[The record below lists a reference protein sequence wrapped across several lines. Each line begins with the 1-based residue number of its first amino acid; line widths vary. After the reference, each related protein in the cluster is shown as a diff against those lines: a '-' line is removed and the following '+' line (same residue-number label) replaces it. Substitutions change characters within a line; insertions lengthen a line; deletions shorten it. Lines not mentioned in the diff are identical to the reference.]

1 MTRVVVAALLLLF
14 SVGSAYSADT
24 TGFDFRA
31 GLGYDFISQ
40 RYFLDSLVG
49 SATDTFLQQWALT
62 TEYVNDL
69 KGILDLRYKPSGSR
83 GPELTARYEQTS
95 EIARARFS
103 GAWRTYGSTV
113 SWQSRAELDWR
124 DRFSGSTQGGDNYL
138 LASGDAGARIALD
151 ERWAARGKVAGEM
164 VDFRGV
170 TGYAYD
176 YYKVTGKF
184 GFERGLGMLSAVSL
198 EGFVTTRQVA
208 DSQNLS
214 YLSIGGEASLLGF
227 SGASEYDL
235 YLRLERKNYDR
246 TDNRDDYT
254 GLNATSHV
262 RLDLPGKFILE
273 SNGML
278 DWLRF
283 NPEDSLNNDYFRG
296 RLWLGGGLDWEK
308 LTVALGPEIEVLDD
322 EVKSGAAG
330 ESYFEAGG
338 KLAVDCLLPGRLFAS
353 AESAT
358 GRRNIEDEA
367 DYLSDFTYQ
376 RLSLL
381 ADWSATH
388 RLSLN
393 LMGAAEWEWHDQSSD
408 NSRLLLISSSL
419 TYSF

>member
-14 SVGSAYSADT
+14 SVGSAIGADT

-62 TEYVNDL
+62 TDYVNDF
-69 KGILDLRYKPSGSR
+69 KGILDFRYKPSGAR
-83 GPELTARYEQTS
+83 GPDFRARYEQTS
-95 EIARARFS
+95 ELARARFS
-103 GAWRTYGSTV
+103 STWRKYGSTA
-113 SWQSRAELDWR
+113 SWQGRAELDWR
-124 DRFSGSTQGGDNYL
+124 DRFSGSMHGGDNYL
-138 LASGDAGARIALD
+138 LASGDLGGRIALQ
-151 ERWAARGKVAGEM
+151 EHWAARGKLSGEL
-164 VDFRGV
+164 VNFRGV

-176 YYKVTGKF
+176 YYKVTGKL
-184 GFERGLGMLSAVSL
+184 GLERSLGLLSAVAVD
-198 EGFVTTRQVA
+198 GFVTTRQVA
-208 DSQNLS
+208 DSQTLS
-214 YLSIGGEASLLGF
+214 YTSIGGEGSLMGF
-227 SGASEYDL
+227 SGSSEYDL

-246 TDNRDDYT
+246 PDLRDDYT
-254 GLNATSHV
+254 CLNGSSHL
-262 RLDLPGKFILE
+262 RLDLGGKFLLE
-273 SNGML
+273 SNGMV
-278 DWLRF
+278 DWLWF

-296 RLWLGGGLDWEK
+296 RLWLGGGMDWQK
-308 LTVALGPEIEVLDD
+308 LTVAVGPEIEVLDD
-322 EVKSGAAG
+322 KVKSGLGG

-338 KLAVDCLLPGRLFAS
+338 KLAVDCLLPGKLFAS
-353 AESAT
+353 VEAAT

-376 RLSLL
+376 RASLL
-381 ADWSATH
+381 ADWSINP

-408 NSRLLLISSSL
+408 NSRLLLVSSSL